1 MSAPARLLIVDDD
14 PALMRAL
21 CDALEYEGYLTQG
34 FTSGREAIA
43 ALRGQPFDLLLT
55 DLTMPEIDGIA
66 LLRAC
71 RELDRELA
79 CVVMTGQGTIATA
92 VDALKTGALDY
103 VLKPFKVNNILPV
116 LARALATRSLQLENI
131 QLRESVSIHELSRA
145 ITQGLEHGEVV
156 ERTLAAAGQHSHVS
170 AVYLLVPTDDGRAL
184 RLAGK
189 TGPGAE
195 SLESAALLL
204 EGSGERWVDQA
215 RKQLEAPGDSDPRV
229 LFAHPFDAR
238 IGVALPIVAGGKF
251 FGVLGFSS
259 SRSQQRISPGQIKA
273 LEILARTA
281 ATAFETAALVTQL
294 RRVNEELELRV
305 RERTR
310 DLEIANRDLEAFSY
324 SVSHDL
330 REPLRAIEGFCEMFR
345 AEFGS
350 SVPEPGRR
358 ILQRIWSGASR
369 MTQLVNDLLHFSR
382 FSREPLHCLRVP
394 LREIVLQTV
403 ARLKEPLGERQ
414 PSVQVGDLP
423 DCFGDRSLLE
433 QVLINLLSNAFKF
446 SAGRDAPRIEVGA
459 LRQGEDIVYYVRDN
473 GVGFDMRYADRLFG
487 VFQRLHPQEAFEG
500 TGIGLSIVHRII
512 TRHGGRVWADSRPN
526 EGTTLYFSLPA
537 QIEAP
542 IAGFSGASAAS
553 TGTRKGL

>member
-1 MSAPARLLIVDDD
+1 
-14 PALMRAL
+14 MRAL

-43 ALRGQPFDLLLT
+43 ALREQPFDLLLT
-55 DLTMPEIDGIA
+55 DLTMAEIDGIA

-71 RELDRELA
+71 REIDGELA

-92 VDALKTGALDY
+92 VDALQTGALDY
-103 VLKPFKVNNILPV
+103 VLKPFKVNDILPV

-131 QLRESVSIHELSRA
+131 QLRESVSIYELSRA
-145 ITQGLEHGEVV
+145 ITPGLEHGEVV
-156 ERTLAAAGQHSHVS
+156 ERTLAAAGQHSHVN
-170 AVYLLVPTDDGRAL
+170 AVYLLVPTDDGHAL

-189 TGPGAE
+189 TGPGAAP
-195 SLESAALLL
+195 LEGAALLL
-204 EGSGERWVDQA
+204 EGPGERWVDQA
-215 RKQLEAPGDSDPRV
+215 RRQLEAPRDSDPRV

-259 SRSQQRISPGQIKA
+259 SRSQRRISPGQLKA

-310 DLEIANRDLEAFSY
+310 DLEIANRDLDAFSY

-330 REPLRAIEGFCEMFR
+330 REPLRAVEGFCEMFR
-345 AEFGS
+345 TEFGS

-358 ILQRIWSGASR
+358 ILERIWSGASR

-403 ARLKEPLGERQ
+403 ARLTEPLGERQ

-423 DCFGDRSLLE
+423 DCFGDRALLE

-473 GVGFDMRYADRLFG
+473 GVGFDMRYADKLFG

-526 EGTTLYFSLPA
+526 EGATLYFSLPA
-537 QIEAP
+537 QIEP
-542 IAGFSGASAAS
+542 PPPPQP
-553 TGTRKGL
+553 GTRKGL